1 MNNKKQYPKLF
12 KTLSRVFG
20 ARKAVKLLRS
30 LVSSGIE
37 LIDHKNLACAFYFME
52 APQGNRF
59 WAKRVYHSATYSKFI
74 N

>member
-20 ARKAVKLLRS
+20 ARKAVKLLHS
-30 LVSSGIE
+30 LISSGI
-37 LIDHKNLACAFYFME
+37 DVYNHHDLAGSFYFAE
-52 APQGNRF
+52 SPQGRNF